1 MRLLY
6 LGPPDTLEHVQSQLP
21 GDFQV
26 HLALDEASVDGR
38 LEDCDAVLDAYM
50 RVHFPAERIAK
61 AGNLKLFVTATT
73 GAAHID
79 SAALAE
85 REIPLLTL
93 QGQQEVLRNI
103 TPAAE
108 HSWLLLL
115 ACARHLKAAVDDVLS
130 GEWDR
135 NRYPGI
141 MLRGRTLGVI
151 GCGRIGQW
159 MSRYAAAFGMTCV
172 GYDPHIDPW
181 PEGIERCSLESL
193 LSRSDFISVHVTFN
207 EETRGLLGAEQ
218 FQQIK
223 PGAVLVNTSRGEVL
237 DDSALL
243 ATLVEGRI
251 AAAGLD
257 VLSGEP
263 DIASH
268 PLIEYARS
276 HDNLIVT
283 PHIGGFSPDALRYVL
298 AFSCKRIVDFFGL

>member
-73 GAAHID
+73 GADHID

-181 PEGIERCSLESL
+181 PEGIERCTLESL
-193 LSRSDFISVHVTFN
+193 LSGSDFISVHVTFN
-207 EETRGLLGAEQ
+207 EETRGLLGSEQ

-243 ATLVEGRI
+243 AALMEGRI

-276 HDNLIVT
+276 HENLIVT

-298 AFSCKRIVDFFGL
+298 AFSCQRIVDFFGL